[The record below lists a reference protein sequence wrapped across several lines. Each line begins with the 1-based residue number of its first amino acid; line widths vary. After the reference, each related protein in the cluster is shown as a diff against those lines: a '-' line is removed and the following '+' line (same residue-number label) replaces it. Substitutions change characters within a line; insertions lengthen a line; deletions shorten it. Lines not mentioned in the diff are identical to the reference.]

1 LEIKSISISTENL
14 APKIYSFGLTT
25 FWLGKRKN
33 PMRLAK
39 LIRRSEA
46 WPANWYTLTLHWLRR
61 FEEDSTGSKAKKQKA
76 AKRTATQRGNEILGQ
91 IQILSGD
98 KDNA

>member
-1 LEIKSISISTENL
+1 
-14 APKIYSFGLTT
+14 
-25 FWLGKRKN
+25 
-33 PMRLAK
+33 
-39 LIRRSEA
+39 
-46 WPANWYTLTLHWLRR
+46 LTLHWLRR